1 MKTIINLTTDE
12 ATKVCSAL
20 AQYALDNGWS
30 EDELEDSEVVAE
42 YGGAVDVALKAMG
55 IEVIIEGE
63 EEVEEE
69 EDYEDEDYE
78 DKDEEDYED
87 EDEED
92 DEEEEDDEDEE
103 DCDEMMP
110 DEALKAIFRA
120 IGDLMEGYGE

>member
-1 MKTIINLTTDE
+1 MKTIINLTADE

-20 AQYALDNGWS
+20 TQYAIANGWS
-30 EDELEDSEVVAE
+30 VDELEESEVVAE
-42 YGGAVDVALKAMG
+42 YGGAVDAALKAMG
-55 IEVIIEGE
+55 IEVIIEKE
-63 EEVEEE
+63 EEEE

-78 DKDEEDYED
+78 D

-92 DEEEEDDEDEE
+92 EEDEE

>member
-20 AQYALDNGWS
+20 TQYALDNGWS
-30 EDELEDSEVVAE
+30 DDELEDSEVIAE
-42 YGGAVDVALKAMG
+42 YGGAVDAALKAMG
-55 IEVIIEGE
+55 IEVIIEDDE
-63 EEVEEE
+63 EEEEEE

-78 DKDEEDYED
+78 DED
-87 EDEED
+87 EDE